1 MLNAV
6 NALPQ
11 LEQADKLLTRLPRAK
26 WAADMHTAASEPC
39 KRSAPAIKA
48 VVYCLLK
55 LLLLLLL
62 HQLSEFEQILG
73 SHAYHNVKNKSS

>member
-1 MLNAV
+1 MRWRACAAGVQAKAMLNAV

-39 KRSAPAIKA
+39 TCSALP
-48 VVYCLLK
+48 
-55 LLLLLLL
+55 
-62 HQLSEFEQILG
+62 
-73 SHAYHNVKNKSS
+73 